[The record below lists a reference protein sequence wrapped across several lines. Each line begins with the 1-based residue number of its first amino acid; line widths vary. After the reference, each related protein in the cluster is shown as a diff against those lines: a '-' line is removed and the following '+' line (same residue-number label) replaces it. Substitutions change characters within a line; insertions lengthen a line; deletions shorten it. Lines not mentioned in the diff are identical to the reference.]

1 MYDKSTFHGIDPQ
14 YSRQQARAMQTGAG
28 DLDRIVGQIGSLL
41 SQVQWSGPGAQRFLG
56 DGAQWDPIYNA
67 NREAIENAAKQHGR
81 SSSDQG
87 HWIYAGTK
95 LTIRK

>member
-41 SQVQWSGPGAQRFLG
+41 SQVQWSGPGAQRFRG
-56 DGAQWDPIYNA
+56 EWDGALRPELQAAAENIRSNA
-67 NREAIENAAKQHGR
+67 VELDRRAQMQEDASR
-81 SSSDQG
+81 
-87 HWIYAGTK
+87 
-95 LTIRK
+95 